1 MPVNLYLLVA
11 DLSFILPFEI
21 IVLLNR
27 VELLKLS
34 NVDCHHCLQHLEK
47 NIVICHL
54 EILHYHL
61 FSGLIAI
68 AIEIANYMYSCQV
81 LIVVVLA

>member
-1 MPVNLYLLVA
+1 ML
-11 DLSFILPFEI
+11 
-21 IVLLNR
+21 IVIT
-27 VELLKLS
+27 VS
-34 NVDCHHCLQHLEK
+34 NIWRKK

-61 FSGLIAI
+61 FSGFIAI

-81 LIVVVLA
+81 LIVLVLA

>member
-1 MPVNLYLLVA
+1 MLMVITVSN
-11 DLSFILPFEI
+11 ICKNN
-21 IVLLNR
+21 IVL
-27 VELLKLS
+27 
-34 NVDCHHCLQHLEK
+34 
-47 NIVICHL
+47 CHL